1 MVLGNGLGEVM
12 NHLKQIAS
20 FLRQRSRNTAFLES
34 LEWFEGFISKI
45 LSIAMIILIIAI
57 LIDLIQF
64 LIHGLWSGSNFLGA
78 TLTEMFGAFLSVLIA
93 LELLENITAYLQKQY
108 FQIELVIVTSLI
120 AVARKLVILELDKVE
135 GIELIGLSLSILA
148 LSISYW
154 IVRKTN
160 DLNDTPLDK

>member
-1 MVLGNGLGEVM
+1 M